1 MTHLYVY
8 STLYTYST
16 VDSTV
21 YTFAH
26 LNFRENP
33 YFQNESNCR
42 ILNIILC
49 RQKGMS
55 KQGETILEN
64 ILNILEI

>member
-8 STLYTYST
+8 CTLYST

-21 YTFAH
+21 NTFAH

-42 ILNIILC
+42 ILNFILYS
-49 RQKGMS
+49 QKGMR